1 MKKLNVSLKISFDKK
16 KPNGTLR
23 KKLDTTLAK
32 KYGWKSKYNLS
43 KGFDLTY
50 KDFIKKINN

>member
-1 MKKLNVSLKISFDKK
+1 MADKEA
-16 KPNGTLR
+16 PGSSIP